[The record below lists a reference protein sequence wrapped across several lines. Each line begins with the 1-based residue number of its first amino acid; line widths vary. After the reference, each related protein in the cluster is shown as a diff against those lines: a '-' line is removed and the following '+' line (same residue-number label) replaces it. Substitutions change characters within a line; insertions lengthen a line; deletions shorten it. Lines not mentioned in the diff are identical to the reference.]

1 MHSWQKPPPAS
12 ALVLT
17 GPWSQWAGGG
27 GLPLQK
33 YKSVPPALTCTWT
46 RRRMEHPLPQLFPC
60 RLLGQQIKPHLFS
73 EAHVLAQLL
82 WRYFGV
88 MLPPG
93 KAQGCHTVL
102 NGDSRDGAG
111 SSTQV
116 SQPWQQAPCGGSSP
130 CIQSRAGPHLA
141 VGTPGTPR
149 TRHKGNSIFPKLGT
163 ISGGFQLHPG

>member
-1 MHSWQKPPPAS
+1 
-12 ALVLT
+12 
-17 GPWSQWAGGG
+17 
-27 GLPLQK
+27 
-33 YKSVPPALTCTWT
+33 
-46 RRRMEHPLPQLFPC
+46 MEHPLPQLFPC
-60 RLLGQQIKPHLFS
+60 TLWGQQIKPHLFS

-82 WRYFGV
+82 WRYLGV

-111 SSTQV
+111 SNT
-116 SQPWQQAPCGGSSP
+116 

-141 VGTPGTPR
+141 VETPGTPR

-163 ISGGFQLHPG
+163 ISGGFQLDPG